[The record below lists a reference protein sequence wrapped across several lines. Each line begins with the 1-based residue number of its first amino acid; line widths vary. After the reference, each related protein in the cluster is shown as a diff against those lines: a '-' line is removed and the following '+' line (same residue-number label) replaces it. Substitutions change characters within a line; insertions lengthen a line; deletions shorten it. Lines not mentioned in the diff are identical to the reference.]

1 MVDINNIGD
10 KQQAFQHE
18 QAVTEETY
26 NAALNIDL
34 IQINNLLANEVI
46 TGVFRDVADAIK
58 LIGGVRKR
66 GCPVEN
72 VGGSVNIWIIR
83 DHDKY
88 GKRSA
93 TELWHKYQW
102 FYTYSRTK
110 IVEAQKPID
119 TAEPWKN
126 PRQVYNQYMTTEG
139 EKNMDAN
146 EREAE
151 RLREEREAD
160 Y

>member
-1 MVDINNIGD
+1 MS
-10 KQQAFQHE
+10 
-18 QAVTEETY
+18 
-26 NAALNIDL
+26 L
-34 IQINNLLANEVI
+34 
-46 TGVFRDVADAIK
+46 
-58 LIGGVRKR
+58 
-66 GCPVEN
+66 VEN

-88 GKRSA
+88 GKMSA
-93 TELWHKYQW
+93 SQLGNKYQG
-102 FYTYSRTK
+102 FYTDSRTK

-119 TAEPWKN
+119 KAEPWKN

-139 EKNMDAN
+139 EKNVDAN